1 MATRAT
7 HPDRPPHVIVIGA
20 GFGGLATIRGLC
32 NTAVRVTWIDR
43 KNYHLFQP
51 LLYQVATAALSPA
64 DIAAPARGIAR
75 TWRNV

>member
-32 NTAVRVTWIDR
+32 NTALRVTWIDR
-43 KNYHLFQP
+43 KNYHLKP
-51 LLYQVATAALSPA
+51 L
-64 DIAAPARGIAR
+64 
-75 TWRNV
+75 RNGPGLVFRLF